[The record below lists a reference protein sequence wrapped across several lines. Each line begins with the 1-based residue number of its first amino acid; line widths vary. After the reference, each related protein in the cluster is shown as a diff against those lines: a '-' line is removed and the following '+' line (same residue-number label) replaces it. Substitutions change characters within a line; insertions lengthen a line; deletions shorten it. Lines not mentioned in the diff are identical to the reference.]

1 VLTKSKDTRSAG
13 PDARG
18 REAAT
23 IRRMTPSPAGSA
35 ARSVAYGVSAGAA
48 GAAAHVAAATL
59 LLWTGAL
66 LVVAP

>member
-1 VLTKSKDTRSAG
+1 
-13 PDARG
+13 
-18 REAAT
+18 
-23 IRRMTPSPAGSA
+23 MTPSPAGSA
-35 ARSVAYGVSAGAA
+35 ARSVAYGVSA

>member
-1 VLTKSKDTRSAG
+1 
-13 PDARG
+13 
-18 REAAT
+18 
-23 IRRMTPSPAGSA
+23 MTPSPAGSA
-35 ARSVAYGVSAGAA
+35 ARSVPYGVSAGAA